1 MNIKREIERFGK
13 ICMKTQVDLKGYL
26 QSFLASN
33 GYKVIVGDG
42 YVYAK
47 GTLPYLVTAHMD
59 TVHKVQC
66 ERYTIH
72 KYKGKHRIQSP
83 VGIGGDDRCGIYMIV
98 RMVLDG
104 YRPSILFCEDEE
116 IGSIGAGKFCKTKY
130 VRDLEKLNYLI
141 ELDRANARDAVFYY
155 CDNKDFRDFILKNT
169 GYDFA
174 EGTWTDIVELS
185 DECGVASVN
194 FSCGYYKAHT
204 TSEYVLFEEMQN
216 TIYIVEKLLRMDN
229 VQQYEF
235 IEAPDRYITN
245 NRYFLSDNYYDRY
258 GYTYGYGYGYEEEED
273 KEVINGMEI
282 SFFDPVT
289 SKLLSEVVPGSTEL
303 ECLGTFFKWFPDV
316 CFNDVQDWLYV

>member
-83 VGIGGDDRCGIYMIV
+83 VGIGGGDRCGIYMIV

-130 VRDLEKLNYLI
+130 IDNLDVHYMI
-141 ELDRANARDAVFYY
+141 ELDRANSRDAVFYD
-155 CDNKDFRDFILKNT
+155 CDNKEFTNYILTNS
-169 GYDFA
+169 GYEEA
-174 EGTWTDIVELS
+174 NGSWSDICELS
-185 DECGVASVN
+185 EASGIASVN

-204 TSEYVLFEEMQN
+204 VQEYVIFEEMQN
-216 TIYIVEKLLRMDN
+216 TLKMVEKLLRLECDDF
-229 VQQYEF
+229 EF
-235 IEAPDRYITN
+235 IPAVRYN
-245 NRYFLSDNYYDRY
+245 GFYRS
-258 GYTYGYGYGYEEEED
+258 GSEWYEEYLGYSYNKGKKD
-273 KEVINGMEI
+273 ITGMEI
-282 SFFDPVT
+282 MYTEYHAVGDTYTPEEEVEWVTGDSERECFGEFFMRH
-289 SKLLSEVVPGSTEL
+289 
-303 ECLGTFFKWFPDV
+303 PDT
-316 CFNDVQDWLYV
+316 CFSDILDWYTV